1 MRILIPLHTFLP
13 VSPYGA
19 ELYTYYLAQALV
31 SLGHDVHLLFTE
43 RGLAHPDT
51 RTLDGLA
58 CTAIPPPHSAG
69 PSRID
74 AGSPDAGV
82 VFEKLLHEFRPDVV
96 HFNHVLHLSPDLPA
110 RARQA
115 GAAVVFTLHDFWLR
129 CPRVKLLD
137 RWGGL
142 CTSATH
148 WKCASCCRH
157 RYSHMTWDAFEDD
170 SQDHSL
176 RAQAKEAVFNL
187 LERPLAW
194 RRLQSRERELRNL
207 TAAVDRFIAP
217 TAFLGQ
223 RLREW
228 GIPAEKMLVCDYG
241 TSELPYLPHRAG
253 ERDSPV
259 FGFVGGTTREK
270 GVDVLLDAFRGV
282 SGAELIV
289 YGADNARLREAF
301 PAHHDVLD
309 QPNVRAGGRIN
320 DEQKTRAIPALDAL
334 VVPSVWYENSPIVI
348 HEAFQ
353 AGVPVVCSNIGGMA
367 ELVTDGVNG
376 LHFQVRDPVALR
388 GVIERCVRDRTL
400 LPRLAAGVK
409 SPRSM
414 QDHARLEIVPLYQSL
429 RSDA

>member
-1 MRILIPLHTFLP
+1 
-13 VSPYGA
+13 
-19 ELYTYYLAQALV
+19 
-31 SLGHDVHLLFTE
+31 
-43 RGLAHPDT
+43 
-51 RTLDGLA
+51 
-58 CTAIPPPHSAG
+58 
-69 PSRID
+69 
-74 AGSPDAGV
+74 
-82 VFEKLLHEFRPDVV
+82 
-96 HFNHVLHLSPDLPA
+96 
-110 RARQA
+110 
-115 GAAVVFTLHDFWLR
+115 
-129 CPRVKLLD
+129 
-137 RWGGL
+137 
-142 CTSATH
+142 
-148 WKCASCCRH
+148 
-157 RYSHMTWDAFEDD
+157 
-170 SQDHSL
+170 
-176 RAQAKEAVFNL
+176 
-187 LERPLAW
+187 
-194 RRLQSRERELRNL
+194 
-207 TAAVDRFIAP
+207 
-217 TAFLGQ
+217 
-223 RLREW
+223 
-228 GIPAEKMLVCDYG
+228 
-241 TSELPYLPHRAG
+241 
-253 ERDSPV
+253 
-259 FGFVGGTTREK
+259 
-270 GVDVLLDAFRGV
+270 V

-289 YGADNARLREAF
+289 YGADDARLREAF